1 MLELVEQHSMKEII
15 KCLLSSNYK
24 NTEIKKIIDFIVEEE
39 GKLKIIQILLHLSE
53 NILQKKENF
62 QPKKIVDQFKKKWM
76 KKKRKYP

>member
-1 MLELVEQHSMKEII
+1 MKEII
-15 KCLLSSNYK
+15 KFLLSSNYK